1 MLCCV
6 INEICHEINK
16 DKCILYIKIV
26 IVIYITLYV
35 VKKKQNEG
43 ILKERK

>member
-6 INEICHEINK
+6 ICKICHEINK

-35 VKKKQNEG
+35 VKKQNEG